1 MNKVFRLVFIVY
13 AAAFFSSNVF
23 AADDYFIVMNHSHW
37 TIDIKGTPNN
47 YCVYWVSPYEKKIIP
62 NSYFI
67 WRVAYNRTLFT
78 KCAVNS
84 SSQDFDITFTL
95 GNKKYS
101 STLTWYTT
109 NPGVGH
115 LRLPELPKYLDIK
128 VTHDYGTVGG
138 TEGPIVTFTSPKHP

>member
-23 AADDYFIVMNHSHW
+23 ALDAYFTVINHSHW
-37 TIDIKGTPNN
+37 TIDIKDTPNN
-47 YCVYWVSPYEKKIIP
+47 YCVYWASPYEKKVIP

-67 WRVAYNRTLFT
+67 WRVAFNRTLFST
-78 KCAVNS
+78 CSVHH

-101 STLTWYTT
+101 STLTWYKST
-109 NPGVGH
+109 PGVGE

-128 VTHDYGTVGG
+128 VTHDYGKVGG
-138 TEGPIVTFTSPKHP
+138 TVGAVVTFTSPKHP